1 MKRILTLTLAAV
13 LVFLAAAP
21 VSAQDKTIK
30 RKVAIGRFTNE
41 TQYGKGLFYDKEND
55 PMRKQALDILS
66 SKLAQSGKFILLE
79 REDLD
84 VLVAEVGTNMN
95 KIGADYIILGSIT
108 QYGRKNEGHEQVFSS
123 TKTQTVEAGVSVR
136 LVEAAT
142 GLIIYSDEAKG
153 YAETTSKQTLGIGG
167 TAGFDATLSDKAIS
181 AALSQLVENII
192 NKCMDKP
199 WRSYLLAEDGG
210 SYIIGGGASQGLAV
224 GDKFNVYK
232 KGRKVKNPQT
242 GMEIELPG
250 TLIGVVTV
258 QTMMGDTPETEIS
271 FCSYSGQDIDENH
284 LEDYY
289 ILDESAMKKLLLF
302 LSAAL
307 LLTGCG
313 VGSHTVVSGR
323 ADEAGIV
330 FFADK
335 SLAIDVTID
344 KDTYRVNT
352 VKDSDFKSKR
362 NIKRTAENLIVIKP
376 GQHDVKVRL
385 RGETILTQKIFV
397 SAGDTKVINL

>member
-1 MKRILTLTLAAV
+1 MKKFICSILIVMLAV
-13 LVFLAAAP
+13 LTAAP
-21 VSAQDKTIK
+21 VPAQDKTIK

-84 VLVAEVGTNMN
+84 VLVKEAGGSMN

-108 QYGRKNEGHEQVFSS
+108 EFGRKNEGHEQVFSS
-123 TKTQTVEAGVSVR
+123 TKTQTVEAGVSIR
-136 LVEAAT
+136 LVETAT

-199 WRSYLLAEDGG
+199 WRSYILAEDSG
-210 SYIIGGGASQGLAV
+210 SYIIAGGTTQGLAA

-258 QTMMGDTPETEIS
+258 QTCIGDTPETEIS
-271 FCSYSGQDIDENH
+271 FCSYNGQDIDEEH
-284 LEDYY
+284 LELYY
-289 ILDESAMKKLLLF
+289 ILDE
-302 LSAAL
+302 
-307 LLTGCG
+307 
-313 VGSHTVVSGR
+313 
-323 ADEAGIV
+323 
-330 FFADK
+330 
-335 SLAIDVTID
+335 
-344 KDTYRVNT
+344 
-352 VKDSDFKSKR
+352 
-362 NIKRTAENLIVIKP
+362 
-376 GQHDVKVRL
+376 
-385 RGETILTQKIFV
+385 
-397 SAGDTKVINL
+397 

>member
-1 MKRILTLTLAAV
+1 MKKTFVSMLIVLLAV
-13 LVFLAAAP
+13 LLAAP
-21 VSAQDKTIK
+21 VSAQEKTIK

-41 TQYGKGLFYDKEND
+41 TQYGKGIFYDKDND

-84 VLVAEVGTNMN
+84 VLVKEAGDSMN

-108 QYGRKNEGHEQVFSS
+108 EFGRKNEGNEGVFTSS
-123 TKTQTVEAGVSVR
+123 KTQTVEAGVSVR

-153 YAETTSKQTLGIGG
+153 YAETTTKQTLGLGG

-199 WRSYLLAEDGG
+199 WRSYLLAEDQG
-210 SYIIGGGASQGLAV
+210 SYIIAGGASQGLAV

-258 QTMMGDTPETEIS
+258 QMSIGDTPETEIS
-271 FCSYSGQDIDENH
+271 FCSYQGQDIDEEH
-284 LEDYY
+284 LDLYY
-289 ILDESAMKKLLLF
+289 ILDE
-302 LSAAL
+302 
-307 LLTGCG
+307 
-313 VGSHTVVSGR
+313 
-323 ADEAGIV
+323 
-330 FFADK
+330 
-335 SLAIDVTID
+335 
-344 KDTYRVNT
+344 
-352 VKDSDFKSKR
+352 
-362 NIKRTAENLIVIKP
+362 
-376 GQHDVKVRL
+376 
-385 RGETILTQKIFV
+385 
-397 SAGDTKVINL
+397 